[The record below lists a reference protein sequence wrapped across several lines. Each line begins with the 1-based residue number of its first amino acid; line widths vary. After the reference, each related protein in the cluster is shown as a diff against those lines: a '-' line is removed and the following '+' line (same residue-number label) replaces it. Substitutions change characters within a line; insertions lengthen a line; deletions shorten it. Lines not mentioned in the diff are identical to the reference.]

1 MADCWE
7 LVTELMKLSRNKLE
21 YYLRGMRAMK
31 HILAAL

>member
-1 MADCWE
+1 
-7 LVTELMKLSRNKLE
+7 MKLSRNKLE